1 MNETLKRSLSGAVYV
16 GLLIGCILYS
26 RESFLV
32 LFGLFL
38 LIAVWEFCA
47 LVSLHRALPL
57 LLAASAYGVSAWFLL
72 SKTPFDNRFYYS
84 VLGISLASCLLL
96 CHFLFTRKEW
106 NATPLFRYVS
116 LMGYL
121 IGPFL
126 LMARIPIYGNSY
138 AFRIIIGYF
147 IIIWT
152 NDTFAYLVGK
162 SIGKHKLF
170 ERISPKKTIE
180 GFLGGLFFSMLA
192 AYLITRFLIAPVP
205 SVFNQRWLLWTCTA
219 VILSV
224 FGTIGDL
231 VESKFKRLAGVKDS
245 GHIMP
250 GHGGVLDR
258 LDSIIFATPFVYLFY
273 QILDYVLQVP

>member
-16 GLLIGCILYS
+16 ILLIGCILYS

-32 LFGLFL
+32 LFGIFL
-38 LIAVWEFCA
+38 LISVWEFCA
-47 LVSLHRALPL
+47 LVSLHRFFPMALATAL
-57 LLAASAYGVSAWFLL
+57 YGISAWYLL

-84 VLGISLASCLLL
+84 VLGLALASCLMLFN
-96 CHFLFTRKEW
+96 FLFTRKEW
-106 NATPLFRYVS
+106 NATAPFRYIS
-116 LMGYL
+116 LIGYL
-121 IGPFL
+121 IGSFL
-126 LMARIPIYGNSY
+126 LMARIPIYGDNY

-170 ERISPKKTIE
+170 ERISPKKTVE
-180 GFLGGLFFSMLA
+180 GFLGGLFFSLLA
-192 AYLITRFLIAPVP
+192 AYLITRFLIDPVP
-205 SVFNQRWLLWTCTA
+205 SVFNQRWLQWTCTA
-219 VILSV
+219 LILSV

-245 GHIMP
+245 GRIMP

-273 QILDYVLQVP
+273 QILDHVL